1 MDLAELLDTKGLQ
14 IQKDATSK
22 DGITVITW
30 REDSLLHPRNWN
42 WTRRI
47 FDGFV
52 VFFLQFFTTV
62 LATAG
67 VSLGLEAQ
75 DEYDL
80 TRVVAIVTFALT
92 YQLGR
97 IIGTLTLPP
106 YTESFGRKSTFIAS
120 SFVYSIACLICG
132 VVPNVAGVVVGRV
145 LSGAVSSVGGAV
157 AAGAVQDM
165 YATEG
170 RVWAVFLWTATAVG
184 GLAIGPIYG
193 SYLAQSLGWCVPSVS
208 LTRITANFF
217 SGAGAFTLRP
227 L

>member
-1 MDLAELLDTKGLQ
+1 MDLTELLDLKGLELR
-14 IQKDATSK
+14 QKEQSPDTPL
-22 DGITVITW
+22 IVTW
-30 REDSLLHPRNWN
+30 QEKSPTHPRNWS

-47 FDGFV
+47 LDGFI

-67 VSLGLEAQ
+67 TSLGLAAQ
-75 DEYDL
+75 DEYGIS
-80 TRVVAIVTFALT
+80 RIVVITTFALT

-106 YTESFGRKSTFIAS
+106 YTEAFGRKPTFIAS

-132 VVPNVAGVVVGRV
+132 VVPGIEGVIIGRV

-157 AAGAVQDM
+157 AAGAMQDM
-165 YATEG
+165 YAAEG

-193 SYLAQSLGWCVPSVS
+193 SYLAQSIGWYV
-208 LTRITANFF
+208 
-217 SGAGAFTLRP
+217 
-227 L
+227 